1 MGRMKQS
8 GFSLYELNEM
18 KDFISDWRYNI
29 KHDYDLMRLDVENI
43 MDNKITFAIK
53 TEKDLDL
60 DEFDEIATN
69 CMPKILIAL
78 IDWVGLDFGYQFTYS
93 GKYDDYEPIDDYV
106 YVDFVVW

>member
-8 GFSLYELNEM
+8 GFSLYDLNEM

-43 MDNKITFAIK
+43 MDDKITFAIK
-53 TEKDLDL
+53 TEKIFDL
-60 DEFDEIATN
+60 DEFDEIATS
-69 CMPKILIAL
+69 CMPKILFKV
-78 IDWVGLDFGYQFTYS
+78 IDWVGVDFDYQFTY
-93 GKYDDYEPIDDYV
+93 DDGEPIDDYI

>member
-53 TEKDLDL
+53 TEKNLDL
-60 DEFDEIATN
+60 DEFDEIATD
-69 CMPKILIAL
+69 CMPKILYTL
-78 IDWVGLDFGYQFTYS
+78 IDWVGVDFGYQWTY
-93 GKYDDYEPIDDYV
+93 GDNEPIDGYV
-106 YVDFVVW
+106 YIDFVVW

>member
-29 KHDYDLMRLDVENI
+29 KHDYDLMWLDVENI

-53 TEKDLDL
+53 TEKNLDL
-60 DEFDEIATN
+60 DEFDEIATD
-69 CMPKILIAL
+69 CMPAILYKT
-78 IDWVGLDFGYQFTYS
+78 IDWVGVDFGYQWTY
-93 GKYDDYEPIDDYV
+93 GDNEPIDGYV
-106 YVDFVVW
+106 YIDFVVW